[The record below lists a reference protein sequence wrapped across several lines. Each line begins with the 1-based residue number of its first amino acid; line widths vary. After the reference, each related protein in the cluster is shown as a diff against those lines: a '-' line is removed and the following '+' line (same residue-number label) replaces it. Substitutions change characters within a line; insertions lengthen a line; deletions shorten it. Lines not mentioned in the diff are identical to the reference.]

1 MHSPTTFLVTF
12 TGLLTILSLSL
23 AQLHHSNP
31 LLAHLNLIERRKG
44 HPNTTS
50 IITTTNNNNNN
61 TITATITTIIT
72 TTTAASAAVI
82 KRDDDDK
89 NKDKGKNTD
98 GNACSSSYASLI
110 DSIPT
115 PTNQSAL
122 LAALTPFLATAD
134 AADPTIYCAVVTQIP
149 DRQLRHNYQLWNAAM
164 EDWCEDH
171 GKALEGLARDCVVA
185 SGGGNG
191 EGAEE
196 GYVEEGEGEGEG
208 SGFGNGGGFGSRG
221 GFGGRRSSSTS
232 EELPIWA
239 TVDCAALSRYV
250 DAACTGTQPI
260 TLTSLERSDVM
271 AAPTGA

>member
-72 TTTAASAAVI
+72 TTTATAAAVI
-82 KRDDDDK
+82 NRDDDDK

-185 SGGGNG
+185 SGSGGGDGEG
-191 EGAEE
+191 EGAED
-196 GYVEEGEGEGEG
+196 G
-208 SGFGNGGGFGSRG
+208 
-221 GFGGRRSSSTS
+221 
-232 EELPIWA
+232 
-239 TVDCAALSRYV
+239 YV